1 VPMKNPL
8 HPGRIVRQDCIEP
21 LGLTITEAARAL
33 GITRQAL
40 NNVVNAK
47 AGISPEMAVRLS
59 KAFGGSAEMW
69 LRLQSNY
76 DLAQIQ
82 QDQIEIKRY
91 RRAIPFQPQTVLLAQ
106 ERSGSGPRSQPP
118 ASLDRS
124 IKRAFV
130 PLGMNVPGVLYEPLT
145 LGEKAAS
152 ASLSCMHND

>member
-1 VPMKNPL
+1 MR
-8 HPGRIVRQDCIEP
+8 H
-21 LGLTITEAARAL
+21 GLLVA
-33 GITRQAL
+33 GWAL
-40 NNVVNAK
+40 NV
-47 AGISPEMAVRLS
+47 L
-59 KAFGGSAEMW
+59 
-69 LRLQSNY
+69 LT
-76 DLAQIQ
+76 
-82 QDQIEIKRY
+82 
-91 RRAIPFQPQTVLLAQ
+91 IPFQPQTVLLAQ